1 MNGYNLSFVMQDNFQ
16 GVKPAASKTHDDK
29 ENQFPK
35 VTYMQAEERIALS
48 KFQKIKYIF
57 CNILIDANKNLGDSG
72 RGRKGDPRPIPIP
85 KVFIGG

>member
-35 VTYMQAEERIALS
+35 VTYMQAEERIAFPNS
-48 KFQKIKYIF
+48 KKLNIF
-57 CNILIDANKNLGDSG
+57 SVI
-72 RGRKGDPRPIPIP
+72 
-85 KVFIGG
+85 F